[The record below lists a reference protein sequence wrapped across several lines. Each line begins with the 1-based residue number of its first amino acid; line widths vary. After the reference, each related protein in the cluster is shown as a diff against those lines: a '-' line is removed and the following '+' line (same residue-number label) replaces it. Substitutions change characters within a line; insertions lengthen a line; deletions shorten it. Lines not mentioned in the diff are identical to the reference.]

1 MRKMDILMRRTV
13 IALGILALAS
23 GCSTMSKLNPF
34 AKEEKF
40 APAKLE
46 ELKPGVPA
54 RIVWKHSTG
63 KAGVNVFTPALADN
77 SVFVAD
83 ADGVIER
90 LDAASGKVQW
100 RSKAGADLTAGVGVS
115 PDGKLLAVGA
125 VKGQLMAFDGSGKAL
140 WKVQASSEIL
150 SAPAV
155 GPDIVIVRTVD
166 NKVTAYD
173 AADGKKRWF
182 IQRVTPPLTLRNMP
196 GLVIANGNVYAAQ
209 PAGRIL
215 ALALSNGVPRFEVPL
230 SEPRGATE
238 LERVSDISGTPTV
251 FEQDLCA
258 VSYQGKVGCLDLN
271 TGVARWTKP
280 ASSDV
285 GVGVDQRFVFVAD
298 EKGAMQAFAREGGA
312 SAWKN
317 DKLAY
322 RRLSAPVSYGRFVA
336 VGDLEGYVHF
346 LSREDGTV
354 LGRIAT
360 DGSAIKSAPLLAG
373 PNVIFQTQNGT
384 VAAIAVE

>member
-1 MRKMDILMRRTV
+1 MRATTRTV
-13 IALGILALAS
+13 IALGVLALAS
-23 GCSTMSKLNPF
+23 GCSTLNKLNPF
-34 AKEEKF
+34 AKEDKF

-63 KAGVNVFTPALADN
+63 KAGANVFTPALADN

-83 ADGVIER
+83 ADGNIER
-90 LDAASGKVQW
+90 LDAASGKVLW

-115 PDGKLLAVGA
+115 PDGKLVAVSA
-125 VKGQLMAFDGSGKAL
+125 VKGQLMAFDGNGKAL

-155 GPDIVIVRTVD
+155 GTDVVVVRTVD

-182 IQRVTPPLTLRNMP
+182 IQRPTPALTLRNMP
-196 GLVIANGNVYAAQ
+196 GLVIANSNVYAAQ

-238 LERVSDISGTPTV
+238 LERVSDISGTPAV

-285 GVGVDQRFVFVAD
+285 GLGVDQRFVFVAD
-298 EKGAMQAFAREGGA
+298 EKGAVQAFTRENGA

-354 LGRIAT
+354 LGRTQI
-360 DGSAIKSAPLLAG
+360 DSSAIKSAPQLSG

-384 VAAIAVE
+384 VAAVAVE

>member
-1 MRKMDILMRRTV
+1 MRKMNVAIRRSIIV
-13 IALGILALAS
+13 LGVVALAS
-23 GCSTMSKLNPF
+23 GCSTLGKLNPF
-34 AKEEKF
+34 KKEDKF

-46 ELKPGVPA
+46 EVKSGVPA
-54 RIVWKHSTG
+54 RIVWKHSIG
-63 KAGVNVFTPALADN
+63 KAGANVFTPALADN

-83 ADGVIER
+83 ADGNIER

-100 RSKAGADLTAGVGVS
+100 RSKSKTDLTAGVGVS
-115 PDGKLLAVGA
+115 PDGKLLAVGG
-125 VKGQLMAFDGSGKAL
+125 VKGKLMAFDGSGKAL
-140 WKVQASSEIL
+140 WEVQASSEIL

-155 GPDIVIVRTVD
+155 GNDVVIVRTVD

-182 IQRVTPPLTLRNMP
+182 IQRVTPPLTLRNLP
-196 GLVIANGNVYAAQ
+196 GLVIANNNVYAAQ

-251 FEQDLCA
+251 FEGDLCA

-298 EKGAMQAFAREGGA
+298 EKGAVQAFAREGGA

-317 DKLAY
+317 EKLAY
-322 RRLSAPVSYGRFVA
+322 RRLSTPISYGRFVA

-346 LSREDGTV
+346 LSREDGTI

-360 DGSAIKSAPLLAG
+360 DGSAIKASPVLAG
-373 PNVIFQTQNGT
+373 SNVIFQTQNGT

>member
-1 MRKMDILMRRTV
+1 MRTTTRTV
-13 IALGILALAS
+13 IALGVLALAS
-23 GCSTMSKLNPF
+23 GCSTLNKLNPF
-34 AKEEKF
+34 AKEDKF

-46 ELKPGVPA
+46 ELKAGVPA

-63 KAGVNVFTPALADN
+63 KAGANVFTPALADN

-83 ADGVIER
+83 SDGNVER
-90 LDAASGKVQW
+90 LEAASGKVQW

-115 PDGKLLAVGA
+115 PDGKLVAVGA
-125 VKGQLMAFDGSGKAL
+125 EKGALIAFDGSGKQL

-155 GPDIVIVRTVD
+155 GTDVVVVRTVD

-182 IQRVTPPLTLRNMP
+182 IQRVVPPLTLRNMP
-196 GLVIANGNVYAAQ
+196 GLVIANSNVYAAQ

-215 ALALSNGVPRFEVPL
+215 AMALTNGVPRFEVPL

-238 LERVSDISGTPTV
+238 LERVSDISGTPSV

-258 VSYQGKVGCLDLN
+258 VSYQGKVGCLDVN
-271 TGVARWTKP
+271 TGVTRWTKP

-285 GVGVDQRFVFVAD
+285 GLGVDQRFVFVSD
-298 EKGAMQAFAREGGA
+298 EKGAVQAFTRENGA
-312 SAWKN
+312 SVWKN

-346 LSREDGTV
+346 LSREDGTM

-360 DGSAIKSAPLLAG
+360 DGSAIKSAPLLSG

>member
-1 MRKMDILMRRTV
+1 MRATTRTV
-13 IALGILALAS
+13 IALGVLALAS

-63 KAGVNVFTPALADN
+63 KAGANVFTPALADN

-83 ADGVIER
+83 TDGNIER

-100 RSKAGADLTAGVGVS
+100 RSKAGTDLSAGVGVS
-115 PDGKLLAVGA
+115 PDAKLVAVGTA
-125 VKGQLMAFDGSGKAL
+125 KGELLAFDGSGKAL
-140 WKVQASSEIL
+140 WKIQASSEIL

-155 GPDIVIVRTVD
+155 GPDVVIVRTVD

-182 IQRVTPPLTLRNMP
+182 IQRGVPPLTLRNMP
-196 GLVIANGNVYAAQ
+196 GLVIANNNVYAAQ

-215 ALALSNGVPRFEVPL
+215 AMALSNGVPRFEVPL

-238 LERVSDISGTPTV
+238 LERVSDISGTPSV
-251 FEQDLCA
+251 FDQDLCA

-285 GVGVDQRFVFVAD
+285 GLGVDQRFVFVSD
-298 EKGAMQAFAREGGA
+298 EKGAVQAFNRENGA
-312 SAWKN
+312 SVWKN
-317 DKLAY
+317 EKLAY

-346 LSREDGTV
+346 LSREDGTM

-360 DGSAIKSAPLLAG
+360 DGSAIKSAPLLSG

>member
-1 MRKMDILMRRTV
+1 MRATRTI
-13 IALGILALAS
+13 IALGVLAMAA

-34 AKEEKF
+34 AKEDKF

-46 ELKPGVPA
+46 ELKSGVPA
-54 RIVWKHSTG
+54 RIVWKHSVG

-83 ADGVIER
+83 ADGNIER

-100 RSKAGADLTAGVGVS
+100 RSKTKTDLTAGVGVS
-115 PDGKLLAVGA
+115 PNGQVVAVGGEKGKLLA
-125 VKGQLMAFDGSGKAL
+125 FDGAGKAL
-140 WKVQASSEIL
+140 WEVQASSEIL

-155 GPDIVIVRTVD
+155 GNDVVIVRTGD

-182 IQRVTPPLTLRNMP
+182 IQRVTPPLTLRNTP
-196 GLVIANGNVYAAQ
+196 GLVIANGNVYSAQ

-215 ALALSNGVPRFEVPL
+215 ALALANGVPRFEAPL

-238 LERVSDISGTPTV
+238 LERVSDISGTPAV
-251 FEQDLCA
+251 FEGDLCA
-258 VSYQGKVGCLDLN
+258 VSYQGKVGCLDLA
-271 TGVARWTKP
+271 TGVARWSKP

-285 GVGVDQRFVFVAD
+285 GVGVDQRFVFVSD
-298 EKGAMQAFAREGGA
+298 EKGAVQAFAREGGA

-317 DKLAY
+317 EKLAY

-360 DGSAIKSAPLLAG
+360 GGGAIKAAPVVAG
-373 PNVIFQTQNGT
+373 SNVILQTQNGT
-384 VAAIAVE
+384 VAAVAVE

>member
-1 MRKMDILMRRTV
+1 MRSTTRTV
-13 IALGILALAS
+13 IALGVLALAS
-23 GCSTMSKLNPF
+23 GCSTMNKLNPF
-34 AKEEKF
+34 AKEDKF

-46 ELKPGVPA
+46 ELKQGVPA

-63 KAGVNVFTPALADN
+63 KAGANVFTPALADN

-83 ADGVIER
+83 TDGNIER
-90 LDAASGKVQW
+90 LDAATGKVQW
-100 RSKAGADLTAGVGVS
+100 RSKAGTDLSAGVGVS
-115 PDGKLLAVGA
+115 PDAKVVAVGTA
-125 VKGQLMAFDGSGKAL
+125 KGEVLAFDGSGKAL
-140 WKVQASSEIL
+140 WKIQASSEVL

-155 GPDIVIVRTVD
+155 ANDVVIVRTVD

-182 IQRVTPPLTLRNMP
+182 IQRVVPPLTLRNMP
-196 GLVIANGNVYAAQ
+196 GLVIANSNVYAAQ

-215 ALALSNGVPRFEVPL
+215 AMALSNGVPRFEVPL

-238 LERVSDISGTPTV
+238 LERVSDISGTPSV

-271 TGVARWTKP
+271 TGVARWSKP

-285 GVGVDQRFVFVAD
+285 GLGVDQRFVFVSD
-298 EKGAMQAFAREGGA
+298 EKGAVQAFNRENGA
-312 SAWKN
+312 SVWKN
-317 DKLAY
+317 EKLAY

-346 LSREDGTV
+346 LSREDGTM

-360 DGSAIKSAPLLAG
+360 DGSAIKSAPLLSG

>member
-1 MRKMDILMRRTV
+1 MRATRTV
-13 IALGILALAS
+13 IALGVLVLVA
-23 GCSTMSKLNPF
+23 GCGSLNPF
-34 AKEEKF
+34 KKEDKF

-46 ELKPGVPA
+46 ELKGGVPA
-54 RIVWKHSTG
+54 RMVWKHSTG
-63 KAGVNVFTPALADN
+63 KAGTNVFTPALADN

-90 LDAASGKVQW
+90 LDAATGKVQW
-100 RSKAGADLTAGVGVS
+100 RSKAGTDLTAGVGVS

-125 VKGQLMAFDGSGKAL
+125 VKGQLMAFDGSGKAF
-140 WKVQASSEIL
+140 
-150 SAPAV
+150 
-155 GPDIVIVRTVD
+155 VIVRTVD

-196 GLVIANGNVYAAQ
+196 GLVIANSNVYAAQ

-251 FEQDLCA
+251 FESDLCA

-271 TGVARWTKP
+271 TGAARWTKP

-285 GVGVDQRFVFVAD
+285 GVGVDQRFVFVSD
-298 EKGAMQAFAREGGA
+298 EKGAVQAFAREGGA

-317 DKLAY
+317 EKLAY

-346 LSREDGTV
+346 LSREDGTM
-354 LGRIAT
+354 LGRIST
-360 DGSAIKSAPLLAG
+360 DGSAIKSAPLLSG

>member
-1 MRKMDILMRRTV
+1 MRATRTV
-13 IALGILALAS
+13 IALGVLALAS
-23 GCSTMSKLNPF
+23 GCSTLSNLNPF
-34 AKEEKF
+34 KKEDKF

-46 ELKPGVPA
+46 ELKSGVPA
-54 RIVWKHSTG
+54 RMVWKHSIG
-63 KAGVNVFTPALADN
+63 KAGVNVFSPALADN

-83 ADGVIER
+83 ADGNIER
-90 LDAASGKVQW
+90 LEAASGKVQW

-125 VKGQLMAFDGSGKAL
+125 VKGELMAFDGNGKAL

-155 GPDIVIVRTVD
+155 GPDVVIVRTVD

-196 GLVIANGNVYAAQ
+196 GLVIANSNVYAAQ

-251 FEQDLCA
+251 FENDLCA
-258 VSYQGKVGCLDLN
+258 VSYQGKVGCLDLS

-285 GVGVDQRFVFVAD
+285 GVGVDQRFVFVSD
-298 EKGAMQAFAREGGA
+298 EKGAVQAFAREGGA
-312 SAWKN
+312 SVWKN

-384 VAAIAVE
+384 VAAVAVE

>member
-1 MRKMDILMRRTV
+1 MRATRTI
-13 IALGILALAS
+13 IALGVLALAA
-23 GCSTMSKLNPF
+23 GCSTMNKLNPF
-34 AKEEKF
+34 AKEDKF

-46 ELKPGVPA
+46 EMKSGVPA

-63 KAGVNVFTPALADN
+63 KAGANVFTPALADN

-83 ADGVIER
+83 ADGNIER

-100 RSKAGADLTAGVGVS
+100 RSKVKGDLTAGVGVS
-115 PDGKLLAVGA
+115 PDGKLLAVGGE
-125 VKGQLMAFDGSGKAL
+125 KGKLFAFDGSGKAL
-140 WKVQASSEIL
+140 WEVQASSEIL

-155 GPDIVIVRTVD
+155 GNDVVIVRTGD

-196 GLVIANGNVYAAQ
+196 GLVIANGNVYSAQ

-238 LERVSDISGTPTV
+238 LERVSDISGSPVV
-251 FEQDLCA
+251 FESDLCA
-258 VSYQGKVGCLDLN
+258 VSFQGKVGCMDLN
-271 TGVARWTKP
+271 TGVARWSKP
-280 ASSDV
+280 TSSDV
-285 GVGVDQRFVFVAD
+285 GVGVDQRFVFVSE
-298 EKGAMQAFAREGGA
+298 EKGAVQAFARDGGA
-312 SAWKN
+312 SVWKN
-317 DKLAY
+317 EKLAY
-322 RRLSAPVSYGRFVA
+322 RRLSTPISYGRFVA

-346 LSREDGTV
+346 LSREDGTI

-360 DGSAIKSAPLLAG
+360 DGSAIKAAPVLAG
-373 PNVIFQTQNGT
+373 SNVIFQTQNGT

>member
-1 MRKMDILMRRTV
+1 
-13 IALGILALAS
+13 
-23 GCSTMSKLNPF
+23 MSKLNPF
-34 AKEEKF
+34 AKEDKF

-54 RIVWKHSTG
+54 RIVWKHSIG

-77 SVFVAD
+77 SIFVAD
-83 ADGVIER
+83 ADGNIER
-90 LDAASGKVQW
+90 LDAATGKLQW
-100 RSKAGADLTAGVGVS
+100 RSKAKSDLTAGVGVS
-115 PDGKLLAVGA
+115 PDGKLVAVGGQ
-125 VKGQLMAFDGSGKAL
+125 KGQLMVFDGSGKPL
-140 WKVQASSEIL
+140 WQVQASSEIL

-155 GPDIVIVRTVD
+155 GNDVVIVRTGD
-166 NKVTAYD
+166 NKVTAYE

-182 IQRVTPPLTLRNMP
+182 IQRVTPPLTLRNSP
-196 GLVIANGNVYAAQ
+196 GLVIASSNVYAAQ

-215 ALALSNGVPRFEVPL
+215 ALALNNGVPRFEVPL

-238 LERVSDISGTPTV
+238 LERVSDISGAPLV
-251 FEQDLCA
+251 FENDLCA

-271 TGVARWTKP
+271 TGVARWSKP

-285 GVGVDQRFVFVAD
+285 GVGVDQRFVFVSD
-298 EKGAMQAFAREGGA
+298 EKGAVQAFAREGGA

-317 DKLAY
+317 EKLAY
-322 RRLSAPVSYGRFVA
+322 RRLSAPISYGRFVA

-354 LGRIAT
+354 LGRVSI
-360 DGSAIKSAPLLAG
+360 DGGAIKAAPVLAG
-373 PNVIFQTQNGT
+373 SNVIFQTQNGT

>member
-1 MRKMDILMRRTV
+1 MRVTTRTV
-13 IALGILALAS
+13 IALGVLALAS

-34 AKEEKF
+34 AKEDKF

-46 ELKPGVPA
+46 EIKSPVPA
-54 RIVWKHSTG
+54 RIVWKHSVG
-63 KAGVNVFTPALADN
+63 KAGVNVFAPALADN
-77 SVFVAD
+77 SIFVAD

-100 RSKAGADLTAGVGVS
+100 RSKAGTDLTAGVGVS
-115 PDGKLLAVGA
+115 PDGKLVAVGA
-125 VKGQLMAFDGSGKAL
+125 VKGELIAFDGSGKEL

-155 GPDIVIVRTVD
+155 GTDVVVVRTVD

-173 AADGKKRWF
+173 AANGKKRWF

-251 FEQDLCA
+251 FENDLCA
-258 VSYQGKVGCLDLN
+258 VSYQGKVGCLDIN

-280 ASSDV
+280 ASSDM
-285 GVGVDQRFVFVAD
+285 GVGVDQRFVFVSD
-298 EKGAMQAFAREGGA
+298 EKGAVQAFAREGGA

-336 VGDLEGYVHF
+336 VGDVEGYVHF
-346 LSREDGTV
+346 LSREDGTM

-360 DGSAIKSAPLLAG
+360 DGSPIKAAPLLAG
-373 PNVIFQTQNGT
+373 SNVIFQTQNGT

>member
-1 MRKMDILMRRTV
+1 MRTTTRTV
-13 IALGILALAS
+13 IALGVLALAS

-63 KAGVNVFTPALADN
+63 KAGANVFTPALADN

-83 ADGVIER
+83 TDGNIER

-100 RSKAGADLTAGVGVS
+100 RSKAGTDLSAGVGVS
-115 PDGKLLAVGA
+115 PDAKLVAVGTA
-125 VKGQLMAFDGSGKAL
+125 KGELLAFDGSGKAL
-140 WKVQASSEIL
+140 WKIQASSEIL

-155 GPDIVIVRTVD
+155 GPDVVIVRTVD

-182 IQRVTPPLTLRNMP
+182 IQRGVPPLTLRNMP
-196 GLVIANGNVYAAQ
+196 GLVIANSNVYAAQ

-215 ALALSNGVPRFEVPL
+215 AMALSNGVPRFEVPL

-238 LERVSDISGTPTV
+238 LERVSDISGTPSV
-251 FEQDLCA
+251 FDQDLCA

-285 GVGVDQRFVFVAD
+285 GLGVDQRFVFVSD
-298 EKGAMQAFAREGGA
+298 EKGAVQAFNRENGA
-312 SAWKN
+312 SVWKN
-317 DKLAY
+317 EKLAY

-346 LSREDGTV
+346 LSREDGTM

-360 DGSAIKSAPLLAG
+360 DGSAIKSAPLLSG

>member
-1 MRKMDILMRRTV
+1 MRASRTI
-13 IALGILALAS
+13 IAVSVLALVA
-23 GCSTMSKLNPF
+23 GCSTLNKLNPF
-34 AKEEKF
+34 AKEDKF

-46 ELKPGVPA
+46 EMKSGVPA

-63 KAGVNVFTPALADN
+63 KAGASVFTPALAGN

-83 ADGVIER
+83 ADGNIER
-90 LDAASGKVQW
+90 LDAATGKVQW
-100 RSKAGADLTAGVGVS
+100 RSKVKGDLTAGVGVS
-115 PDGKLLAVGA
+115 PNGELLAVGGD
-125 VKGQLMAFDGSGKAL
+125 KGKLLAFDGSGKAL
-140 WKVQASSEIL
+140 WEVQASSEIL

-155 GPDIVIVRTVD
+155 GNDVVIVRTGD

-196 GLVIANGNVYAAQ
+196 GLVIANNNVYAAQ

-215 ALALSNGVPRFEVPL
+215 ALALGNGVPRFEVPL

-238 LERVSDISGTPTV
+238 LERVSDISGTPSV
-251 FEQDLCA
+251 FEGDLCA

-285 GVGVDQRFVFVAD
+285 GLGVDQRFVFVSE
-298 EKGAMQAFAREGGA
+298 EKGAVQAYAREGGA
-312 SAWKN
+312 SVWKN
-317 DKLAY
+317 EKLAY
-322 RRLSAPVSYGRFVA
+322 RRLSAPISYGRFVA

-346 LSREDGTV
+346 LSREDGTI

-360 DGSAIKSAPLLAG
+360 DGSAIKAAPQLAG
-373 PNVIFQTQNGT
+373 SNVIVQTQNGT

>member
-1 MRKMDILMRRTV
+1 MRATRTV
-13 IALGILALAS
+13 IALGVLALAS
-23 GCSTMSKLNPF
+23 GCSTLSNLNPF
-34 AKEEKF
+34 KKEDKF

-46 ELKPGVPA
+46 ELKSGVPA
-54 RIVWKHSTG
+54 RMVWKHSIG
-63 KAGVNVFTPALADN
+63 KAGVNVFSPALADN

-83 ADGVIER
+83 ADGNIER
-90 LDAASGKVQW
+90 LEAASGKVQW

-125 VKGQLMAFDGSGKAL
+125 VKGELMAFDGNGKAL

-155 GPDIVIVRTVD
+155 GPDVVIVRTVD

-196 GLVIANGNVYAAQ
+196 GLVIANSNVYAAQ

-251 FEQDLCA
+251 FENDLCA

-285 GVGVDQRFVFVAD
+285 GVGVDQRFVFVSD
-298 EKGAMQAFAREGGA
+298 EKGAVQAFAREGGA
-312 SAWKN
+312 SVWKN

-384 VAAIAVE
+384 VAAVAVE

>member
-1 MRKMDILMRRTV
+1 MRTTTRTV
-13 IALGILALAS
+13 IALGVLALAS
-23 GCSTMSKLNPF
+23 GCSTLNKLNPF
-34 AKEEKF
+34 AKEDKF

-46 ELKPGVPA
+46 ELKAGVPA

-63 KAGVNVFTPALADN
+63 KAGANVFTPALADN

-83 ADGVIER
+83 SDGNVER
-90 LDAASGKVQW
+90 LEAASGKVQW

-115 PDGKLLAVGA
+115 PDGKLVAVGA
-125 VKGQLMAFDGSGKAL
+125 EKGALIAFDGSGKQL

-155 GPDIVIVRTVD
+155 GTDVVVVRTVD

-182 IQRVTPPLTLRNMP
+182 IQRVVPPLTLRNMP
-196 GLVIANGNVYAAQ
+196 GLVIANSNVYAAQ

-215 ALALSNGVPRFEVPL
+215 AMALTNGVPRFEVPL

-238 LERVSDISGTPTV
+238 LERVSDISGTPSV

-258 VSYQGKVGCLDLN
+258 VSYQGKVGCLDVN
-271 TGVARWTKP
+271 TGVTRWTKP

-285 GVGVDQRFVFVAD
+285 GLGVDQRFVFVSD
-298 EKGAMQAFAREGGA
+298 EKGAVQAFTRENGA
-312 SAWKN
+312 SVWKN

-360 DGSAIKSAPLLAG
+360 DGSAIKSAPLLSG

>member
-1 MRKMDILMRRTV
+1 MRVTTRTV
-13 IALGILALAS
+13 IALGVLALAS

-34 AKEEKF
+34 AKEDKF

-46 ELKPGVPA
+46 EIKSPVPA
-54 RIVWKHSTG
+54 RIVWKHSVG
-63 KAGVNVFTPALADN
+63 KAGVNVFAPALADN
-77 SVFVAD
+77 SIFVAD

-100 RSKAGADLTAGVGVS
+100 RSKAGTDLTAGVGVS
-115 PDGKLLAVGA
+115 PDGKLVAVGA
-125 VKGQLMAFDGSGKAL
+125 VKGELIAFDGSGKEL

-155 GPDIVIVRTVD
+155 GTDVVVVRTVD

-173 AADGKKRWF
+173 AANGKKRWF

-251 FEQDLCA
+251 FENDLCA
-258 VSYQGKVGCLDLN
+258 VSYQGKVGCLDIN

-285 GVGVDQRFVFVAD
+285 GVGVDQRFVFVSD
-298 EKGAMQAFAREGGA
+298 EKGAVQAFAREGGA

-336 VGDLEGYVHF
+336 VGDVEGYVHF
-346 LSREDGTV
+346 LSREDGTM

-360 DGSAIKSAPLLAG
+360 DGSPIKAAPLLAG
-373 PNVIFQTQNGT
+373 SNVIFQTQNGT

>member
-1 MRKMDILMRRTV
+1 MRATRTV
-13 IALGILALAS
+13 IALGVLALAS
-23 GCSTMSKLNPF
+23 GCSTLSNLNPF
-34 AKEEKF
+34 KKEDKF

-46 ELKPGVPA
+46 ELKSGVPA
-54 RIVWKHSTG
+54 RMAWKHSIG
-63 KAGVNVFTPALADN
+63 KAGVNVFSPALADN

-83 ADGVIER
+83 ADGNIER
-90 LDAASGKVQW
+90 LEAATGKVQW

-125 VKGQLMAFDGSGKAL
+125 VKGELMAFDGSGKAL

-155 GPDIVIVRTVD
+155 GADVVIVRTVD

-196 GLVIANGNVYAAQ
+196 GLVIANSNVYAAQ

-251 FEQDLCA
+251 FENDLCA

-285 GVGVDQRFVFVAD
+285 GVGVDQRFVFVSD
-298 EKGAMQAFAREGGA
+298 EKGAVQAFAREGGA
-312 SAWKN
+312 SVWKN

-336 VGDLEGYVHF
+336 VGDREGYVHF

>member
-1 MRKMDILMRRTV
+1 MRATTRTV
-13 IALGILALAS
+13 IALGVLALAS

-34 AKEEKF
+34 AKEDKF

-46 ELKPGVPA
+46 ELKSPVPA
-54 RIVWKHSTG
+54 HIVWKHSVG
-63 KAGVNVFTPALADN
+63 KAGVNVFSPALADN
-77 SVFVAD
+77 SIFVAD
-83 ADGVIER
+83 ADGNIER
-90 LDAASGKVQW
+90 LEAASGKVQW

-125 VKGQLMAFDGSGKAL
+125 EKGMLMAFDGSGKAL

-155 GPDIVIVRTVD
+155 GNDVVIVRTVD

-196 GLVIANGNVYAAQ
+196 GLVIANSNVYAAQ

-238 LERVSDISGTPTV
+238 LERVSDISGTPAV

-285 GVGVDQRFVFVAD
+285 GVGVDQRFVFVSD
-298 EKGAMQAFAREGGA
+298 EKGAVQAFAREGGA

-317 DKLAY
+317 EKLQY

-384 VAAIAVE
+384 VAAVAVE